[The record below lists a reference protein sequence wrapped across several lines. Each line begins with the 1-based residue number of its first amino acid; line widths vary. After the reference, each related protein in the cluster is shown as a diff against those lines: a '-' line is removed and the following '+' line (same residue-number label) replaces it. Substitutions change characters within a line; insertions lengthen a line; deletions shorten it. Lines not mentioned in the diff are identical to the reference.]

1 MSLIKLHKWFLGLA
15 IIACVTSFSGFIE
28 STELVCH
35 ENTEWVSLDKPVNN
49 KTNYYLNTAVN
60 QTVLIKDLYLFEF
73 NSLVKNYNVTVSLQ
87 FKTTNYEALQ
97 SVEDLYYEALINTND
112 TDDNHDIFIG

>member
-1 MSLIKLHKWFLGLA
+1 MSLIKLHKWFIGLA
-15 IIACVTSFSGFIE
+15 ILTCVTSFSGYTE

-35 ENTEWVSLDKPVNN
+35 ENTEWVSLDNTVNN

-73 NSLVKNYNVTVSLQ
+73 NSLLKNYNSAVSLQ
-87 FKTTNYEALQ
+87 FKTTNYDALQ
-97 SVEDLYYEALINTND
+97 SVEDLYFEALINTSD

>member
-15 IIACVTSFSGFIE
+15 IIACVTSFSGYIE

-35 ENTEWVSLDKPVNN
+35 ESTEWISLDKPVNN
-49 KTNYYLNTAVN
+49 KTNYYFNTTVN

-73 NSLVKNYNVTVSLQ
+73 NSLLKNYNSAVNLQ

-97 SVEDLYYEALINTND
+97 SVDDLYYEAFIRTCV
-112 TDDNHDIFIG
+112 TDDHHDIFIG